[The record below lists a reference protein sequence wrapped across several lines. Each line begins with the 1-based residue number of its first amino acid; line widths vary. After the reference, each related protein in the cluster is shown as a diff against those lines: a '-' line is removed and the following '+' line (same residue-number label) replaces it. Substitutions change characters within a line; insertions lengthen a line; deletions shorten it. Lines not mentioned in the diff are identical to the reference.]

1 MSLLKASDILEMHL
15 FFVNRMGVVA
25 SALAYLYIVC
35 KNKCIDMKATMCT
48 TSCGMSALF
57 GRVGGWKDPSVEPR
71 SCGSGS
77 LPPSDP
83 FRTCGF
89 DRCPRHRGLQSRLHI
104 LSIVFFNLC
113 PLLELGSDKSRLPEE
128 DSGWSVREAK
138 LSRNSV
144 FSMQWGLCSSILSE
158 RTETTGHPSGASQS

>member
-77 LPPSDP
+77 LPPIPPALATS
-83 FRTCGF
+83 TAA
-89 DRCPRHRGLQSRLHI
+89 
-104 LSIVFFNLC
+104 LC
-113 PLLELGSDKSRLPEE
+113 T
-128 DSGWSVREAK
+128 EASS
-138 LSRNSV
+138 LVCTSSQL
-144 FSMQWGLCSSILSE
+144 FSSIFAHCLIWLVTVTGYLK
-158 RTETTGHPSGASQS
+158 RTVVGWM

>member
-77 LPPSDP
+77 LPPIPPALATS
-83 FRTCGF
+83 TAA
-89 DRCPRHRGLQSRLHI
+89 
-104 LSIVFFNLC
+104 LC
-113 PLLELGSDKSRLPEE
+113 T
-128 DSGWSVREAK
+128 EA
-138 LSRNSV
+138 
-144 FSMQWGLCSSILSE
+144 SSLVCTS
-158 RTETTGHPSGASQS
+158 SQLFSQSVPVV

>member
-1 MSLLKASDILEMHL
+1 MEPQ
-15 FFVNRMGVVA
+15 
-25 SALAYLYIVC
+25 
-35 KNKCIDMKATMCT
+35 
-48 TSCGMSALF
+48 SCGIGSLPQNFVDYNVCYFDGFHVCNKAWNECGVREAWSTG
-57 GRVGGWKDPSVEPR
+57 GRAGWEDLSVEPR

-144 FSMQWGLCSSILSE
+144 FSMQ
-158 RTETTGHPSGASQS
+158 